1 MLSSYCFSLVGK
13 DHIKKHMPCHD
24 SSLIAAISSSW
35 KIAVV
40 ADGVGSCKHAETAS
54 KIAVETVEKLI
65 KEQFPPFVSDDQTYF
80 SVIRA
85 AMHGAAN
92 AIERYVEKNDEGNE
106 REYQTT
112 LSVAVMSSKLLYYG
126 NAGDSGIIALDDQ
139 GEYHLVTEQ
148 QNDDEG
154 RVYAMPSNRIFEVG
168 KAKFT
173 PVATLCMT
181 DGVYNNVVP
190 FLLHDYKFQIN
201 VPFANLFITYALGL
215 EKSKE
220 QETTEKCKK
229 EAIQYLQSDECKD
242 MTDDLSVAVLVNTS
256 SGLTKEE
263 IKWEEPEIDFYALKW
278 KEISIYPSEETR
290 NSVFNKYIREKNP
303 NWTEEQ
309 ITELFEKYT
318 GTPKQAEISK
328 EEKKTKSNS
337 SGEQGTQSH
346 IQPTEGEKKRGQEKT
361 HSNKTHK
368 NKTES
373 GLYDFLKK
381 KL

>member
-1 MLSSYCFSLVGK
+1 
-13 DHIKKHMPCHD
+13 MPCHD

-54 KIAVETVEKLI
+54 KIAVETVAKLI

-173 PVATLCMT
+173 PVAALCMT

-190 FLLHDYKFQIN
+190 FLLHDYKFQVN

-215 EKSKE
+215 GKSKE

-256 SGLTKEE
+256 SGLTREE

-278 KEISIYPSEETR
+278 KEISIYPSEEIR
-290 NSVFNKYIREKNP
+290 NSVKRIRIGQKN
-303 NWTEEQ
+303 
-309 ITELFEKYT
+309 
-318 GTPKQAEISK
+318 
-328 EEKKTKSNS
+328 
-337 SGEQGTQSH
+337 
-346 IQPTEGEKKRGQEKT
+346 R
-361 HSNKTHK
+361 
-368 NKTES
+368 
-373 GLYDFLKK
+373 
-381 KL
+381 

>member
-1 MLSSYCFSLVGK
+1 MALE
-13 DHIKKHMPCHD
+13 
-24 SSLIAAISSSW
+24 
-35 KIAVV
+35 AV
-40 ADGVGSCKHAETAS
+40 SMRKQPP
-54 KIAVETVEKLI
+54 KIAVETVAKLI

-173 PVATLCMT
+173 PVAALCMT

-190 FLLHDYKFQIN
+190 FLLHDYKFQVN

-215 EKSKE
+215 GKSKE
-220 QETTEKCKK
+220 QETTEKCKN

-242 MTDDLSVAVLVNTS
+242 MTDDLSVAVLVNTC
-256 SGLTKEE
+256 SGLTREE

-278 KEISIYPSEETR
+278 KEISIYPSEEIR
-290 NSVFNKYIREKNP
+290 NSVFYKYIREKNP
-303 NWTEEQ
+303 DWTEKQ
-309 ITELFEKYT
+309 ITELF
-318 GTPKQAEISK
+318 
-328 EEKKTKSNS
+328 KSILVLRS
-337 SGEQGTQSH
+337 
-346 IQPTEGEKKRGQEKT
+346 KKR
-361 HSNKTHK
+361 
-368 NKTES
+368 
-373 GLYDFLKK
+373 FLKK
-381 KL
+381 RKERNRILLRSKKRRAIPNQRRGEKARTGENT